1 MSNAATLAKLAIA
14 VATQRQAKLAARVAK
29 AESAATANEALVRNL
44 AAERVADMRERAS
57 TAPSREQSA
66 ELVREV
72 FAIEGVVRGVFAEL
86 KDELRGKD
94 GQNVTAQQ
102 VEATVRAVF
111 AEMAPGL
118 KGKDGKTVKPEAV
131 LAMVQD
137 VFAQHRAELKGEPGK
152 DVDLVQISAMVR
164 QSLEALG
171 HTQPTAEA
179 MQAAIK
185 AEVQMIAPEL
195 RGAPGAPGLVW
206 KGEWQRGTTYQAGDV
221 VRYRAASYIA
231 VRETV
236 GVQPG
241 TDKRHWDVMVK
252 DGTDGG
258 GGGGFASTSSDTGK
272 KWTLANSEYPHFGYQ
287 DGADWKIERVNA
299 NGTYSTARKAANGA
313 IDYAAAWAGKES
325 LNYA

>member
-137 VFAQHRAELKGEPGK
+137 VFAQHKAELKGEPGK

-258 GGGGFASTSSDTGK
+258 GGGGFASSSSDTGK
-272 KWTLANSEYPHFGYQ
+272 KWTLANTGYPYFGYTE
-287 DGADWKIERVNA
+287 GSDWKIEKITA
-299 NGTYSTARKAANGA
+299 DGTYSTARKAANGA